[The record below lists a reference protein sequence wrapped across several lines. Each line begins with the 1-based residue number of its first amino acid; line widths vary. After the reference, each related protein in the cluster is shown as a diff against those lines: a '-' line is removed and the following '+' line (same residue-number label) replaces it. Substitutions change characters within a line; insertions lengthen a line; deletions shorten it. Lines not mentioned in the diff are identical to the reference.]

1 MGLLYDTE
9 TRLEQQIPV
18 QLQQTLQQALDDYRP
33 LCASCNPAMRRHHHY
48 ARTITTRY
56 GAIELQMPALR
67 CGKRRQMTGGMAL
80 LGAAERYAR
89 YSKKAVR

>member
-9 TRLEQQIPV
+9 TRLEQPIPA
-18 QLQQTLQQALDDYRP
+18 QLQQTLQRALDDYRP
-33 LCASCNPAMRRHHHY
+33 LCASCNLAMRRHHHY

-56 GAIELQMPALR
+56 GAIELHLPAFR
-67 CGKRRQMTGGMAL
+67 CGERRQMTGGMAL